1 MINII
6 DLLAHKSKRAF
17 IFACRSLFVAIKL
30 FTLQYSQMHLS
41 NSKVFNTVLKT
52 QDFLSSHWSR
62 SVCQFSLSHAEGDN
76 LVYHMG

>member
-1 MINII
+1 MISV
-6 DLLAHKSKRAF
+6 LALSAVDRGF
-17 IFACRSLFVAIKL
+17 EPGRGRSLFVAIKL